1 MFPAKPGAFAGDIIL
16 LLPVNIHV
24 NIDVSRLFVGDVVK
38 THRAAAEDARRAYAV
53 KPMPEA
59 DIVITTGYPRDAD
72 LPYGGI
78 GSWPLRHAKPERRG
92 LAITDRLSFT
102 VSAGGKK
109 KTANAMKESR

>member
-53 KPMPEA
+53 KP
-59 DIVITTGYPRDAD
+59 IVITTGYPRDAD

-102 VSAGGKK
+102 VRAGGKK

>member
-38 THRAAAEDARRAYAV
+38 AHRVAAEDARRAYAV
-53 KPMPEA
+53 KIA
-59 DIVITTGYPRDAD
+59 TGYPRDAD

-102 VSAGGKK
+102 VRAGGKK